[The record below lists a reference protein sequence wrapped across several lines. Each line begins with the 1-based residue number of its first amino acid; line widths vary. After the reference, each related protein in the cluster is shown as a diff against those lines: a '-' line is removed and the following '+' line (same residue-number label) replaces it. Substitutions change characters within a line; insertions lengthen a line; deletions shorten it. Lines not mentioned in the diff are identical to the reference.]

1 MKKIK
6 KYRYIGRNGII
17 TSTILIDGTNPI
29 LMYALEADKGKIL
42 YNGERYGYATT
53 IFADE
58 LENWKEIP
66 ESEWTEKNNNN

>member
-29 LMYALEADKGKIL
+29 LMYALEADEGKIL
-42 YNGERYGYATT
+42 YNGERYSRATT
-53 IFADE
+53 IFAEE
-58 LENWKEIP
+58 LEEWKEIS
-66 ESEWTEKNNNN
+66 ESEWAKKNNNN

>member
-17 TSTILIDGTNPI
+17 TSVVLIDGTNPI

-42 YNGERYGYATT
+42 YNGEKYRYATT

-58 LENWKEIP
+58 LEDWKEIP
-66 ESEWTEKNNNN
+66 ESEWTEKNNND